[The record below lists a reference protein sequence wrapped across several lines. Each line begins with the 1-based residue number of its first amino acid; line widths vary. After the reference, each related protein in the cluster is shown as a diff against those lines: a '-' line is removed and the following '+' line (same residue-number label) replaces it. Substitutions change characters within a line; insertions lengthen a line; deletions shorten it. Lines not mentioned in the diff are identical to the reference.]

1 MSQGYSQRFIAR
13 NREADGKSL
22 GVALGR
28 VCIKYDV
35 PVIAVAKALG
45 ISRATAYN
53 WFLGDCIP
61 KPKYH
66 LEIRKFIQHYVG

>member
-1 MSQGYSQRFIAR
+1 MSHAYSQRFIAR

-28 VCIKYDV
+28 ICIKNDIS
-35 PVIAVAKALG
+35 VITVAKALRT
-45 ISRATAYN
+45 SRATVYN
-53 WFLGDCIP
+53 WFLGECIP

-66 LEIRKFIQHYVG
+66 LEIRKLIQRYAG